1 MTSALSASSVSETAK
16 RTPAAYGEK
25 AEKPSVF
32 RKDSYIV
39 ACAQQMPVLLKSA
52 CSVI

>member
-25 AEKPSVF
+25 AEKPPPFSG
-32 RKDSYIV
+32 K
-39 ACAQQMPVLLKSA
+39 AATL
-52 CSVI
+52 